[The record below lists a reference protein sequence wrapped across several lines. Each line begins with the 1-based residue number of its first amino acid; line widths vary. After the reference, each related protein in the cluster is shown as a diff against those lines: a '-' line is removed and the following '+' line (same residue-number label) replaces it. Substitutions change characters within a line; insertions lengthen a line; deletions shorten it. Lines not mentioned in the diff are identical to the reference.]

1 MPQTRATLCKFL
13 KTNYYSY
20 LFLVSFENAI
30 NWRSLQHC
38 VVCTITARCHLACVM
53 QLRRLCEQQDNSD
66 IEFTVEL
73 ELH

>member
-38 VVCTITARCHLACVM
+38 VHHHREVSFGLCHAI
-53 QLRRLCEQQDNSD
+53 RRLCEQQDYSD